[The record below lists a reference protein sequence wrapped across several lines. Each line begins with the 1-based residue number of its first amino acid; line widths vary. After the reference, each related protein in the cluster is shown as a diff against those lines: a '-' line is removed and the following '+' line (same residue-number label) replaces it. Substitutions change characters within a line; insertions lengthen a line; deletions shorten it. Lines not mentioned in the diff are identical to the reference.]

1 MLVLRFVINILFNIN
16 YALFYLT
23 LFSFLLDRFSLYT
36 IKLIRQMKNYFIFF
50 KNKITNKSITDGLV
64 NVSDFQCSICYNII
78 DNNNIS
84 KIPCT
89 HIFCSTCIIRWASNN
104 NSCPICRAI
113 IFKTNNENNEDN
125 ENSENNIT
133 IPSYMRIRRRNA
145 VLLEN
150 DQDYLNF
157 INQYQT
163 INLPEIQDE
172 D

>member
-1 MLVLRFVINILFNIN
+1 MFSLIVIINILFNIN

-23 LFSFLLDRFSLYT
+23 LFSFLLNRFSLYS
-36 IKLIRQMKNYFIFF
+36 IKLIRQMKGYFIFL
-50 KNKITNKSITDGLV
+50 KNKIRNKSITDGSG
-64 NVSDFQCSICYNII
+64 NVTEFQCSICYNFI

-84 KIPCT
+84 KIPCN
-89 HIFCSTCIIRWASNN
+89 HIFCSTCIIRWGSNN
-104 NSCPICRAI
+104 NSCPNCRTI
-113 IFKTNNENNEDN
+113 IFKENNVN
-125 ENSENNIT
+125 IENNNQEYNIT

-157 INQYQT
+157 INQHQT
-163 INLPEIQDE
+163 LNLPEIQDE